1 MNPTALALVLGAA
14 IFHVGWNYLTKSSV
28 HKAAFLWISNIVFV
42 VAYLPVFVG
51 MGFSLDLPW
60 RGWVFT
66 VLSGMGH
73 AFYYWALG
81 RAYDAGDLS
90 LVYPL
95 ARGSSVFLVTVLA
108 VPLLGERLS
117 GLGAAGI
124 GTVLVGIFILHV
136 RPGSWKQTLFP
147 SRTPGS
153 MWALLA
159 GVLITWFT
167 LVDKAGVAYV
177 SPVPYVYLIFVVTT
191 IVFAPIALAGGAGPV
206 RATWKAEWGRLI
218 ACGLLVPTAYGLI
231 LGALKLAPA
240 AYVVASREVR
250 LVLGAL
256 LGAFLLREGNAGNR
270 LTGSVFIVLGVVLL
284 GFAK

>member
-1 MNPTALALVLGAA
+1 MNPLALALVLGAA
-14 IFHVGWNYLTKSSV
+14 IFHVGWNYLTKSSS
-28 HKAAFLWISNIVFV
+28 HKAAFLWISNVVFV
-42 VAYLPVFVG
+42 VAYLPVFIAL
-51 MGFSLDLPW
+51 GFSLRLPW
-60 RGWVFT
+60 QGWMFI
-66 VLSGMGH
+66 VLSGTGH

-124 GTVLVGIFILHV
+124 GTVLLGIFTLHV
-136 RPGSWKQTLFP
+136 RPGSWRQTLFP

-159 GVLITWFT
+159 GVLITWFS
-167 LVDKAGVAYV
+167 LLDKAGVGYV
-177 SPVPYVYLIFVVTT
+177 NPVPYVYLIFVVTT
-191 IVFAPIALAGGAGPV
+191 IVFTPIAFAGGAGPV

-231 LGALKLAPA
+231 LGAFTLAPA

-256 LGAFLLREGNAGNR
+256 IGAFLLREGNVVYR

-284 GFAK
+284 AFAN